1 MKQRERKTGR
11 LDREACRPAELVRQV
26 CRIIEEHDSG
36 RPLTLAA
43 LAAQVRVS
51 RHHLQKTFRRVM
63 GITPRQYFEAC
74 RVSRLKALCR
84 EGRNVTSALY
94 DAGYGSSS
102 RLYEQ
107 SLSRFGMT
115 PGTYRRGG
123 QGMKIGYAI
132 AESPLGR
139 LLVAATGNGICA
151 VSLGESDS
159 DLIQALAREYPAA
172 EIREDGS
179 GLGEWVEA
187 LLKYLGGWQPH
198 LDLPL
203 DLRVTAFQQRV
214 YQELR
219 AIPYGETRTYQE
231 VAAALGQPGAVRAVA
246 RACAANPAALLVPCH
261 RVLRKDG
268 RPGGYRWGLERK
280 ARLLALESEGREG
293 NGMKGTGPVEQ

>member
-1 MKQRERKTGR
+1 
-11 LDREACRPAELVRQV
+11 
-26 CRIIEEHDSG
+26 
-36 RPLTLAA
+36 
-43 LAAQVRVS
+43 
-51 RHHLQKTFRRVM
+51 M

-74 RVSRLKALCR
+74 RLSRLKALCR

-107 SLSRFGMT
+107 APSRFGMT

-139 LLVAATGNGICA
+139 LLVAATETGICA

-187 LLKYLGGWQPH
+187 LLEYLGGWQPH

-246 RACAANPAALLVPCH
+246 RACAANPVALLVPCH

-280 ARLLALESEGREG
+280 ARLLAMESEGRERDG
-293 NGMKGTGPVEQ
+293 VKETGPGVQ